1 MNLEKYSVETDL
13 NYMVFE
19 FVSVGAKGRV
29 VKIVHC
35 KAIVYDA
42 YLLRRKII

>member
-1 MNLEKYSVETDL
+1 MNLEKYSVETDQ

-19 FVSVGAKGRV
+19 FVSLGAKGRV
-29 VKIVHC
+29 IKIEQRR
-35 KAIVYDA
+35 AIVYDA